1 MTTNQG
7 AELLRQW
14 LATEGR
20 KAIWLADRL
29 GVDQTLVSHWLAG
42 RRVPPYEMAEA
53 IEVLSD
59 RVVWRSMWNCAITS
73 SEP

>member
-1 MTTNQG
+1 MTSNQG
-7 AELLRQW
+7 ADQLRQW
-14 LATEGR
+14 LASEGR

-53 IEVLSD
+53 IEILSD
-59 RVVWRSMWNCAITS
+59 KVVGRAAWSCATIS